1 MLSMN
6 ESLGLFGLSVSV
18 VNGLMVALD
27 LGISARELRALG
39 RSFDGRL
46 RSGASETNG
55 LATHAIEQ
63 RVRRLDRAQ
72 PALAFRDRKHE
83 SHIRGGLV
91 SFGDER
97 LEVVGAEGAEVWTSD
112 EEKASAARLDGGGFR
127 ALFDQAKTARGVV
140 RSVKTEV
147 KAGQRVWVVG
157 ERDGD
162 RLVASLVATF
172 DPRRFLRARLGAIA
186 ALVGLDVLWVG
197 LGVTLAL
204 TTPHF
209 GLLSIVGALLLLFH
223 LIGITP
229 IAMKVRLS
237 CRTPAFAF
245 LHGTTTETV
254 AAREAARKSDPGPG
268 TAGAH

>member
-6 ESLGLFGLSVSV
+6 EFLGLFGLSVSV

-27 LGISARELRALG
+27 LGISARELRTLG
-39 RSFDGRL
+39 RRFDGRL
-46 RSGASETNG
+46 RSGISETDG
-55 LATHAIEQ
+55 LASHSIEQ
-63 RVRRLDRAQ
+63 RVRRLDRAS
-72 PALAFRDRKHE
+72 PALGFRDRAHE
-83 SHIRGGLV
+83 SSIAGGLV

-97 LEVVGAEGAEVWTSD
+97 VTLEGAANAEVWTSD
-112 EEKASAARLDGGGFR
+112 DEKNDAARLDAGKFR

-140 RSVKTEV
+140 RSVRTEV

-157 ERDGD
+157 DRNGD
-162 RLVASLVATF
+162 RFVASLVATF
-172 DPRRFLRARLGAIA
+172 DPRSFLRVRLGAIVRVV
-186 ALVGLDVLWVG
+186 LLDVLWVAVG
-197 LGVTLAL
+197 MTLAL

-209 GLLSIVGALLLLFH
+209 GTLSVVGALLLLFH

-245 LHGTTTETV
+245 LHGSTTETV
-254 AAREAARKSDPGPG
+254 AAREASRKSDPGPG
-268 TAGAH
+268 TASAH